1 MRRDP
6 RIVIGL
12 LLILA
17 GVLFGLQEMNLIKGE
32 WEDPIFTLAYGVGMI
47 FFLSSFAQDRSR
59 WWAALA
65 GLSLL
70 ALTLLKVSEMTLP
83 GFADQFGGAL
93 LLGTIGIAFLAVF
106 IIDRNMWWAL
116 IPGGVLLSLTTM
128 LVVEQLLAPL
138 PFDSAGILFIGMG
151 LTFLLINFMTVD
163 GERMNWA
170 IFPALPLLVFGLFIA
185 FSQQALWDYIW
196 PALLVFGGLYFL
208 VSSLR
213 RG

>member
-17 GVLFGLQEMNLIKGE
+17 GVLFGLQELNLISGQ
-32 WEDPIFTLAYGVGMI
+32 WEDPIFALAYGVGMI
-47 FFLSSFAQDRSR
+47 FFLSSFARDRSR

-65 GLSLL
+65 GLVLL
-70 ALTLLKVSEMTLP
+70 ALTLLKISEMALP
-83 GFADQFGGAL
+83 NFADQFGGAL
-93 LLGTIGIAFLAVF
+93 LLGLMSLAFFVVIAV
-106 IIDRNMWWAL
+106 DRRMWWAL
-116 IPGGVLLSLTTM
+116 IPAGVLLSLTAM
-128 LVVEQLLAPL
+128 LVVDELVDPL

-151 LTFLLINFMTVD
+151 LTFLVINFMTVD

-170 IFPALPLLVFGLFIA
+170 IFPAVPLLIFGLFIA
-185 FSQQALWDYIW
+185 FSQQALWAYIW
-196 PALLVFGGLYFL
+196 PAILVLGGLYFL
-208 VSSLR
+208 VSSIR